1 MKQPELD
8 LLIDLAR
15 RRVLTDEERARLDQL
30 LAANPAGWPNHADEL
45 ALTRLLDRLPD
56 APLASNFS
64 SRVMQAIELAEA
76 DVIRASQR
84 RSWLSLRGWMGRLA
98 WSTAAVALSLTSWAQ
113 YRTWQR
119 TEYARS
125 ITAISEVAAVPSVE
139 MLRDFEVIHTFARVP
154 TAVEAEADIS
164 LLAALQ

>member
-15 RRVLTDEERARLDQL
+15 RRVLTNEERARLNQIL
-30 LAANPAGWPNHADEL
+30 EVNPGGWPNRDEEL
-45 ALTRLLDRLPD
+45 ALTGLLDRLPA

-64 SRVMQAIELAEA
+64 ARVMQAIELAEA
-76 DVIRASQR
+76 DSGRTAKR
-84 RSWLSLRGWMGRLA
+84 RSWLNLRGWMGRLA
-98 WSTAAVALSLTSWAQ
+98 WSTAAIALSLTSWTQ